1 MRATMSVVP
10 RRKHIIVPGVPH
22 HVTQRI
28 AHGEFLL
35 ERDGAKAVLVSLLAE
50 WAERQGV
57 LVHAFAILNNH
68 FHLSATPPDDGALAR
83 MLGLAAQGL
92 SRWLNVRIGESGPN
106 WQSRFYAS
114 PMDPCHAIA
123 AARYIERNPV
133 AAGLVK
139 RAECWHWSSAA
150 FHAGRGRRPRLLTD
164 PSPTPGGHAPDEWA
178 RLLADGVPGPM
189 ADKLHGASSVNALL
203 GSEPWIDGL
212 ESATGRRLR
221 ARPRGRPRKSG

>member
-1 MRATMSVVP
+1 MAVVP

-35 ERDGAKAVLVSLLAE
+35 ERDSAKAVLVSLLAE

-57 LVHAFAILNNH
+57 IVHAFAILNNH

-83 MLGLAAQGL
+83 MLGSAAQGL
-92 SRWLNVRIGESGPN
+92 SRWLNVRVGESGPN

-133 AAGLVK
+133 AAGLVQ
-139 RAECWHWSSAA
+139 RAERWHWSSAA
-150 FHAGRGRRPRLLTD
+150 FHAGQSGRPKLLTD
-164 PSPTPGGHAPDEWA
+164 AALAPGGHAPDEWA
-178 RLLADGVPGPM
+178 CLLSDDVPTPM
-189 ADKLHGASSVNALL
+189 ADRLHRASSVNGLL
-203 GSEPWIDGL
+203 GSDHWISGL

-221 ARPRGRPRKSG
+221 PRPRGRPRKSG

>member
-1 MRATMSVVP
+1 MAIVP

-22 HVTQRI
+22 HVTQRV
-28 AHGEFLL
+28 AHGELLL
-35 ERDGAKAVLVSLLAE
+35 ERDSAKAVLVSLLAE

-83 MLGLAAQGL
+83 MLGSAAQGL
-92 SRWLNVRIGESGPN
+92 SRWLNVSMGDSGPN

-133 AAGLVK
+133 AAGLVQ
-139 RAECWHWSSAA
+139 RAERWHWSSAA
-150 FHAGRGRRPRLLTD
+150 FHSGQGSRPKLLTD
-164 PSPTPGGHAPDEWA
+164 SSPVPGGHLPDEWA
-178 RLLADGVPGPM
+178 GLLAERVPSPV
-189 ADKLHGASSVNALL
+189 AKSLHGASSVNALL
-203 GSEPWIDGL
+203 GSDSWIDDL
-212 ESATGRRLR
+212 ESTTGRRLR
-221 ARPRGRPRKSG
+221 PRPRGRPRKSG